1 MKKIILASLLALSFT
16 SAWAT
21 GVSWSEVKHCD
32 QGYSLVRGESWGSA
46 GNATFFQANIS
57 GAALKSIEEQL
68 GEDFVQALQVSTTRF
83 GYFTG
88 KVGALKIEIE
98 EHGSSSVSL
107 NVFDKSGER
116 VADYQFYNCR

>member
-1 MKKIILASLLALSFT
+1 MKKIIFASLLVLSAA

-32 QGYSLVRGESWGSA
+32 QGYSLVRGESWGQG
-46 GNATFFQANIS
+46 GNTVSFQANITND
-57 GAALKSIEEQL
+57 ALKSLEEQL
-68 GEDFVQALQVSTTRF
+68 GEDFATALEVKTTRF

-88 KVGALKIEIE
+88 KFGTLKIEIE
-98 EHGSSSVSL
+98 EHGASSVSL